1 MASPTLVNANISFH
15 TNDDDKNDD
24 STVRVYL
31 STGSAETGNLRLAAQ
46 IVDRFG
52 HFPDHSDSGPFDLV
66 IIDPQITRDE
76 LKIGSVLIQLSSP
89 GDDTWRF
96 NFFLDLRF
104 SDGSHLIARANG
116 LQHTNGLPDIT
127 LGIE

>member
-1 MASPTLVNANISFH
+1 MASPTLVSANISFH

-24 STVRVYL
+24 SIVNVYV
-31 STGSAETGNLRLAAQ
+31 STGSVEGGNYSIVAQ
-46 IVDRFG
+46 IEDRFG

-66 IIDPQITRDE
+66 IIDPQITRDR
-76 LKIGSVLIQLSSP
+76 LKIGNVLIQLVSHGS
-89 GDDTWRF
+89 DTWRF

-104 SDGSHLIARANG
+104 SDGSHLIARGNG
-116 LQHTNGLPDIT
+116 LQLSRGYPDVG